1 MKDNRQLGVPGSS
14 KGALVDICTAYRI
27 MNDDCDNSDIINI
40 ESLSNKDHNHTY
52 DGSTVID
59 HHQF

>member
-27 MNDDCDNSDIINI
+27 MNDDCDSDIINI
-40 ESLSNKDHNHTY
+40 GSLSDK
-52 DGSTVID
+52 
-59 HHQF
+59 